1 MTTTLNSIVTTI
13 QIRRGAKLP
22 LSISYDYTG
31 LGIWTMPQA
40 KLLQSL
46 IDPAIKQW
54 WDSLTSSQKSVL
66 PEQAMSL
73 KISVSCP

>member
-1 MTTTLNSIVTTI
+1 MTTTRSSIRTTI
-13 QIRRGAKLP
+13 VIRRGAKLP

-31 LGIWTMPQA
+31 LGPLTLPQT

-54 WDSLTSSQKSVL
+54 WDTLTSSQKSGL